1 MTVSQQARES
11 IVPLIV
17 SLILPASLLASVP
30 ACGNT
35 SDGYP
40 PVARIGAAPRAIP
53 EADAFHT
60 PVVLDASASAD
71 PIDDPE
77 GTHRLSFRWTIIGDE
92 YRIQDGTLNDA
103 KLTVTLVGDRPATVQ
118 LTVTDEDG
126 LSSTAQEQLQ
136 LTVRP

>member
-1 MTVSQQARES
+1 MTVRQQARES
-11 IVPLIV
+11 IAGLLI
-17 SLILPASLLASVP
+17 SLLAT
-30 ACGNT
+30 ALAGCGNT

-40 PVARIGAAPRAIP
+40 PVARIGATPRAIP

-60 PVVLDASASAD
+60 PVALDASASAD
-71 PIDDPE
+71 PIDDPA
-77 GTHRLSFRWTIIGDE
+77 GARPLKFHWSIVGDE
-92 YRIQDGTLNDA
+92 YRLQDGSLDA
-103 KLTVTLVGDRPATVQ
+103 AKVTVTLVGDRPATVQ